1 MDTLK
6 IIIFSISI
14 LIVIYGLIKKNRIF
28 FNYGYTFVSIMI
40 IINEILIFYKSDEI
54 INLAVTILFIIQAA
68 LVIPNYVPPLTKKGA
83 VIAKSAIPKIMV
95 SLALINFFAAYYVT
109 KVDYIPNSAK
119 YGHLIMGIFPFFPA
133 YFILAGKIEIID

>member
-1 MDTLK
+1 
-6 IIIFSISI
+6 
-14 LIVIYGLIKKNRIF
+14 
-28 FNYGYTFVSIMI
+28 MI

-68 LVIPNYVPPLTKKGA
+68 LVIPNYVPPLTKKGP

-119 YGHLIMGIFPFFPA
+119 YGHLIMGIFPFFPT